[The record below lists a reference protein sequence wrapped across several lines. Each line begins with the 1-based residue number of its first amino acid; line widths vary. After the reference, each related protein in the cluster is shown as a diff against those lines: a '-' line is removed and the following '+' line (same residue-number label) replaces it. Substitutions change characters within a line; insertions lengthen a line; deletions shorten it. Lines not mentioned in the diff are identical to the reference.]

1 MSRILII
8 DDDYQIRLP
17 LRKRLDGN
25 ARTGCDQDPSFGMP
39 GYTPIVALSGTG
51 LEDFRKS
58 TTTEANCS
66 IEKPFLTREMLRA
79 VKDCLAEDNR
89 S

>member
-1 MSRILII
+1 
-8 DDDYQIRLP
+8 
-17 LRKRLDGN
+17 
-25 ARTGCDQDPSFGMP
+25 MP

-66 IEKPFLTREMLRA
+66 IEKPFLTRELLRA